1 MIKKNNYQRIKLN
14 WWHLLQLE
22 HFFCQ
27 LYADTK
33 SKLCVACTDKIL
45 EYVTHQQEQSYT
57 AIPHKIP
64 QALTNVGYTIKE
76 RNVYSSLH
84 LFCIMIYSMFV

>member
-1 MIKKNNYQRIKLN
+1 MTLITVGTF
-14 WWHLLQLE
+14 
-22 HFFCQ
+22 FFCQ

-84 LFCIMIYSMFV
+84 LFLHYDLQHVCLKTFYKDNKIKSK